1 MEARP
6 TGMAKLDGHNEKK
19 IQRKIPMRPESN
31 QNHDSTM
38 TEQDNLWEDK
48 CRRELEIRD
57 EATMVFGP
65 LGDRNVREIMVEFGL
80 LSSIDGTHEEWSR
93 LLDASCV
100 AERIRQEMGLG
111 DPGYSDLPATK
122 EMQM

>member
-1 MEARP
+1 M
-6 TGMAKLDGHNEKK
+6 KLEKD
-19 IQRKIPMRPESN
+19 
-31 QNHDSTM
+31 QNNDTASTERDM
-38 TEQDNLWEDK
+38 LWEDK

-57 EATMVFGP
+57 EATRVFGP

-80 LSSIDGTHEEWSR
+80 LFSIDGKHEEYSR
-93 LLDASCV
+93 LLDASSV

-122 EMQM
+122 AMQI

>member
-1 MEARP
+1 M
-6 TGMAKLDGHNEKK
+6 KIEKD
-19 IQRKIPMRPESN
+19 SSFN
-31 QNHDSTM
+31 STM
-38 TEQDNLWEDK
+38 TERDRLWEDK

-57 EATMVFGP
+57 EATRVFGP

-80 LSSIDGTHEEWSR
+80 LFSIDGKHEEYSR
-93 LLDASCV
+93 LLDASSV

-122 EMQM
+122 EMQI

>member
-1 MEARP
+1 MKIE
-6 TGMAKLDGHNEKK
+6 KDSSNE
-19 IQRKIPMRPESN
+19 QFV
-31 QNHDSTM
+31 
-38 TEQDNLWEDK
+38 TERNMLWEDK

-65 LGDRNVREIMVEFGL
+65 LGDGRVREIMVEFGL
-80 LSSIDGTHEEWSR
+80 LSSSDGKHEEWSR

>member
-1 MEARP
+1 M
-6 TGMAKLDGHNEKK
+6 KLEND
-19 IQRKIPMRPESN
+19 P
-31 QNHDSTM
+31 NHDSTM
-38 TEQDNLWEDK
+38 TERDRLWEDK

-57 EATMVFGP
+57 EATMIFGP

-80 LSSIDGTHEEWSR
+80 LFSIDGEHEEWSR
-93 LLDASCV
+93 LLDASSV